1 MNNISDIKQKIK
13 TVVTGKKFG
22 IILVVTVILIV
33 TAVYFYK
40 SYFKAKIAKDYV
52 PNKEFAPGP
61 RQGEIP
67 TADLYFFYT
76 QWCPHCKTARIEWNL
91 FKKQL
96 GNKTVKDKKINFIE
110 VDCDQEKALAEKYK
124 IEGYPTIILTFDNK
138 VIEYDAKTTT
148 ETLHQ
153 FLDSSL

>member
-1 MNNISDIKQKIK
+1 MNNFSDIKSKIQ
-13 TVVTGKKFG
+13 TVVTDKKFG
-22 IILVVTVILIV
+22 ICLAMTVILILV
-33 TAVYFYK
+33 AVYFYK
-40 SYFKAKIAKDYV
+40 SYFKAKIAKTYV

-76 QWCPHCKTARIEWNL
+76 QWCPYCKSARIEWNK
-91 FKKQL
+91 FKDQI
-96 GNKTVKDKKINFIE
+96 GNSTVKDKKINFIE
-110 VDCDQEKALAEKYK
+110 VDCDKEKELADKYK
-124 IEGYPTIILTFDNK
+124 IEGYPTIILTYDNK

-153 FLDSSL
+153 FLNSSL